1 MTTKSDA
8 SAITNNV
15 RSARS
20 QGRLAAAAS
29 KAHILVEA
37 LPWLER
43 FRGAIVVI
51 KYGGNAMVD
60 DGLKAAFAKDIMF
73 LRYAGLRP
81 VVVHGGG
88 PQIGAMLERVG
99 LTSEFKGGLRVTTPE
114 IMDVVRMV
122 LTGQVGRELVG
133 LLNQHGP
140 LAVGLSGEDAALFG
154 ARKRDLVIDGIPVDL
169 GLVGD
174 VVSVNPSAVMDILD
188 AGRIPV
194 VSTVAPDLDVDGQV
208 LNVNADTAASA
219 LAVALGA
226 HKLVVLTDVEGVY
239 ASWPDP
245 DSLLSQLSVGAA
257 ADLLTRVAAGMRP
270 KLEACVRAV
279 AEGVPQAHIIDGR
292 QMHSLLLE
300 VFTGEGIGTMIVP
313 DAEADRVARLRADE
327 DDDAADDND
336 HDGDD
341 GVDS

>member
-1 MTTKSDA
+1 MSNHA
-8 SAITNNV
+8 SST
-15 RSARS
+15 RG
-20 QGRLAAAAS
+20 QDRLAAAAA
-29 KAHILVEA
+29 KAQILVEA

-43 FRGAIVVI
+43 FRGALIVI

-60 DGLKAAFAKDIMF
+60 DKLKAAFAQDIVF

-88 PQIGAMLERVG
+88 PQIAAMLERVG
-99 LTSEFKGGLRVTTPE
+99 LTSEFRGGLRVTTPE
-114 IMDVVRMV
+114 VMEVVRMV

-140 LAVGLSGEDAALFG
+140 LAVGLSGEDAGLFG
-154 ARKRDLVIDGIPVDL
+154 ARKRAMVIDGLPVDL

-174 VVSVNPSAVMDILD
+174 VESVNPSAVMDILD

-194 VSTVAPDLDVDGQV
+194 VSTVAPDLDVEGQV

-219 LAVALGA
+219 LAVALQA

-239 ASWPDP
+239 ANWPDP
-245 DSLLSQLSVGAA
+245 ASLLSELPVGAA
-257 ADLLTRVAAGMRP
+257 ADLLTRVDAGMVP

-279 AEGVPQAHIIDGR
+279 SNGVPQAHIVDGR
-292 QMHSLLLE
+292 RPHSLLLE
-300 VFTGEGIGTMIVP
+300 VFTSEGIGTMIIP
-313 DAEADRVARLRADE
+313 DADADTGADLDADADRGAL
-327 DDDAADDND
+327 
-336 HDGDD
+336 
-341 GVDS
+341 

>member
-1 MTTKSDA
+1 VSDKSGM
-8 SAITNNV
+8 SGSG
-15 RSARS
+15 RSPQGHS
-20 QGRLAAAAS
+20 QGRLTAAAS

-43 FRGAIVVI
+43 FQGALVVI

-60 DGLKAAFAKDIMF
+60 DELKAAFAQDIVF

-88 PQIGAMLERVG
+88 PQIAAMLERVG

-114 IMDVVRMV
+114 IMEVVRMV

-174 VVSVNPSAVMDILD
+174 VESVNPSAVMDILD

-194 VSTVAPDLDVDGQV
+194 VSTVAPDLDVEGQV

-219 LAVALGA
+219 LAIALEA

-239 ASWPDP
+239 ANWPDP
-245 DSLLSQLSVGAA
+245 DSLLSQLSVSAA
-257 ADLLTRVAAGMRP
+257 VDLLTRVDAGMKP

-279 AEGVPQAHIIDGR
+279 TAGVPQAHVIDGR
-292 QMHSLLLE
+292 QLHSLLLE
-300 VFTGEGIGTMIVP
+300 VFTSEGIGTMIVS
-313 DAEADRVARLRADE
+313 DTEADRVARLRTE
-327 DDDAADDND
+327 DDDNDDDDND
-336 HDGDD
+336 DDFAPEGDI
-341 GVDS
+341 

>member
-1 MTTKSDA
+1 MSD
-8 SAITNNV
+8 NV
-15 RSARS
+15 RSG
-20 QGRLAAAAS
+20 QGRLGAAAS
-29 KAHILVEA
+29 KARILVEA

-43 FRGAIVVI
+43 FQGALVVI

-60 DGLKAAFAKDIMF
+60 DELKAAFAQDIVF

-88 PQIGAMLERVG
+88 PQIAAMLERVG
-99 LTSEFKGGLRVTTPE
+99 LSSEFKGGLRVTTPE

-154 ARKRDLVIDGIPVDL
+154 ARRRDLVIDGIPVDL
-169 GLVGD
+169 GLVGE
-174 VVSVNPSAVMDILD
+174 VVSVNPSAVMDILS

-245 DSLLSQLSVGAA
+245 DSLLSQLSVSAA
-257 ADLLTRVAAGMRP
+257 AELSTRVEAGMKP

-279 AEGVPQAHIIDGR
+279 SNGVPQAHIIDGR
-292 QMHSLLLE
+292 QLHSLLLE
-300 VFTGEGIGTMIVP
+300 VFTGEGIGTMIVT
-313 DAEADRVARLRADE
+313 DAEADRVARLRGQ
-327 DDDAADDND
+327 DDAGQ
-336 HDGDD
+336 GDAGQAED
-341 GVDS
+341 AQEVRS

>member
-1 MTTKSDA
+1 MSNPIDIADSDQL
-8 SAITNNV
+8 SHG
-15 RSARS
+15 

-29 KAHILVEA
+29 KANILVEA

-43 FRGAIVVI
+43 FRGALVVI

-60 DGLKAAFAKDIMF
+60 DEIKAAFAQDIMF

-88 PQIGAMLERVG
+88 PQIAAMLKRVG
-99 LTSEFKGGLRVTTPE
+99 LSSEFKGGLRVTTPE

-154 ARKRDLVIDGIPVDL
+154 ARKRDLVLDGIPVDL

-245 DSLLSQLSVGAA
+245 DSLLSQLSAA
-257 ADLLTRVAAGMRP
+257 AATDLLTRVADGMKP

-279 AEGVPQAHIIDGR
+279 SNGVPQAHIIDGR

-300 VFTGEGIGTMIVP
+300 VFTSEGIGTMIVP
-313 DAEADRVARLRADE
+313 DVEADRVARLRTE
-327 DDDAADDND
+327 DQSCIRDVDTSGSDA
-336 HDGDD
+336 
-341 GVDS
+341 

>member
-1 MTTKSDA
+1 MTIKSDT
-8 SAITNNV
+8 SAMTNNA
-15 RSARS
+15 RSARG

-43 FRGAIVVI
+43 FQGALVVI
-51 KYGGNAMVD
+51 KYGGNAWAD
-60 DGLKAAFAKDIMF
+60 AELRAALAQDIVF
-73 LRYAGLRP
+73 RRSAGLRP

-88 PQIGAMLERVG
+88 PQIAAMLERVG

-114 IMDVVRMV
+114 IMEVVRMV

-154 ARKRDLVIDGIPVDL
+154 ARKRDLVIDGLPVDL

-194 VSTVAPDLDVDGQV
+194 VSTVAPDLDMDGQV

-245 DSLLSQLSVGAA
+245 DSLLSQLSVRAA
-257 ADLLTRVAAGMRP
+257 TDLLTRVADGMKP

-279 AEGVPQAHIIDGR
+279 TNGVPQAHIIDGR

-300 VFTGEGIGTMIVP
+300 VFTSEGIGTMIVP
-313 DAEADRVARLRADE
+313 DAEADRVARLRTDGQSGIPDVEASE
-327 DDDAADDND
+327 SDA
-336 HDGDD
+336 
-341 GVDS
+341 